1 MLSKYSSISK
11 NYFVDIINC
20 KFIPPFY
27 FIDFC
32 YREDG
37 DQVIVTPKKIVRKK
51 IAEPSKWRCNQ
62 QRKAHQSGKDYINR
76 RGKRVEE
83 RKVRNKKNC
92 ALACKFKCASKISED
107 ERIDIHTSFYTLPTT
122 TEKRH
127 FILNST
133 TRSLTARPKRKR
145 VELVINDS
153 ETDSECNDDPG
164 NSSRRKYSFKYFLF
178 INSEKVEVCKQ
189 FYLGTLDVSQKPIY
203 TAHSTKN
210 PKTNTPAP
218 DKRGKSVSSRRKPT
232 GDSDF
237 CRQHIKS
244 FPCVES
250 HYCRAHTKRSYLGAH
265 LNVAKMYE
273 LYLEKCQ
280 ESGVIPVKKSMYY
293 RIFATEFNLGFH
305 IPKTDRCDICES
317 YRMAKKEDILTEEE
331 KGDYE
336 HHQVLKTHMREA
348 RKVEKEENAN
358 PVLLFDLQNVILTP
372 HAEVSSLFY
381 LRKLNVYNLTA
392 YFTTTKKVYCA
403 LWTETLA
410 GRAGNDIASA
420 LKRILDVVIDENE
433 LTTLTLWSDSC
444 VPQNRN
450 SIMSNAILDFLRENP
465 QINKVK
471 MNFSLPGHSCVQEVD
486 NAHSAIEKAMGKTD
500 FFHLLD
506 WYEF

>member
-1 MLSKYSSISK
+1 
-11 NYFVDIINC
+11 
-20 KFIPPFY
+20 
-27 FIDFC
+27 
-32 YREDG
+32 
-37 DQVIVTPKKIVRKK
+37 
-51 IAEPSKWRCNQ
+51 
-62 QRKAHQSGKDYINR
+62 
-76 RGKRVEE
+76 
-83 RKVRNKKNC
+83 
-92 ALACKFKCASKISED
+92 
-107 ERIDIHTSFYTLPTT
+107 
-122 TEKRH
+122 
-127 FILNST
+127 
-133 TRSLTARPKRKR
+133 
-145 VELVINDS
+145 
-153 ETDSECNDDPG
+153 
-164 NSSRRKYSFKYFLF
+164 
-178 INSEKVEVCKQ
+178 
-189 FYLGTLDVSQKPIY
+189 
-203 TAHSTKN
+203 
-210 PKTNTPAP
+210 
-218 DKRGKSVSSRRKPT
+218 
-232 GDSDF
+232 
-237 CRQHIKS
+237 
-244 FPCVES
+244 
-250 HYCRAHTKRSYLGAH
+250 
-265 LNVAKMYE
+265 
-273 LYLEKCQ
+273 
-280 ESGVIPVKKSMYY
+280 
-293 RIFATEFNLGFH
+293 
-305 IPKTDRCDICES
+305 
-317 YRMAKKEDILTEEE
+317 
-331 KGDYE
+331 
-336 HHQVLKTHMREA
+336 MREA